1 MIVDSTIIS
10 VSIRQMPFL
19 LPTVAW
25 CASELAYSARYF
37 GDMIHQA
44 TGGTAIGYI
53 HSFVIFWDR

>member
-1 MIVDSTIIS
+1 
-10 VSIRQMPFL
+10 MPFL

-53 HSFVIFWDR
+53 HSFVIFLDR